1 MGRQRLP
8 RNGLQD
14 RWPTIG
20 RNLVFRPLTR
30 IWRDYRAA
38 YGDGL
43 VVPVPWPAYIPNGQG
58 HGLAQSAGYTVDG
71 DDADRR
77 RDVAIYSRNQDVGLF
92 SPIHLLSLV
101 TLVSIIFGW
110 AAARGKR
117 IRAHRYTMI
126 SLWIGSLG
134 INLVFTLLPGR
145 ILYRVI
151 FGG

>member
-1 MGRQRLP
+1 MSLDPLLESGAIIVLHTAMALSSLFL
-8 RNGLQD
+8 GLL
-14 RWPTIG
+14 I
-20 RNLVFRPLTR
+20 FRMAKGTDWHKVLG
-30 IWRDYRAA
+30 ILWMAMM
-38 YGDGL
+38 L
-43 VVPVPWPAYIPNGQG
+43 IVVATSLYI
-58 HGLAQSAGYTVDG
+58 HEI
-71 DDADRR
+71 RMW
-77 RDVAIYSRNQDVGLF
+77 GLF

-110 AAARGKR
+110 AAARGKK